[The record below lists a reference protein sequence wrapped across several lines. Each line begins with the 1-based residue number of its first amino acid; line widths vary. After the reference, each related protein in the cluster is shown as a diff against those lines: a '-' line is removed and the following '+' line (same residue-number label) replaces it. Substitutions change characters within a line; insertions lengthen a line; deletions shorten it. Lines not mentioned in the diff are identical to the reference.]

1 MDVKKNYWGVGIV
14 TTEDVYNFN
23 HFQVYNFNHFQ
34 VYDSVASS
42 VLAVL
47 CSYHQCPC
55 PQLFHHPKQTVAIK
69 Q

>member
-14 TTEDVYNFN
+14 TTED
-23 HFQVYNFNHFQ
+23 VYNFNHFQ